1 MLMMPVAILMM
12 TDEEDR
18 HYMEWLY
25 TEHQRLMLATAWKF
39 TRNQADV
46 EDIVS
51 DSCVALMKKID
62 MIRHMECNILRSYIV
77 STIRNTAISHC
88 RKQQAERAKL
98 YHADSDGDMQLADPA
113 SVEQKVLL
121 QAELR
126 SVRQAIS
133 QLPERER
140 LVLRLK
146 YQQDK
151 SDQEIAQSLG
161 LSDSSIRVYT
171 MRARA
176 HLKAAVYG
184 GDWE

>member
-1 MLMMPVAILMM
+1 MLMMPVVILTM
-12 TDEEDR
+12 TDEVDKR
-18 HYMEWLY
+18 YMEWLY
-25 TEHQRLMLATAWKF
+25 AEHQRLMLATAWKF
-39 TRNQADV
+39 TRDQADV

-51 DSCVALMKKID
+51 DGCMAIIQRID
-62 MIRHMECNILRSYIV
+62 TVRHMERNVLRSYIV

-88 RKQQAERAKL
+88 RRQQADNARF
-98 YHADSDGDMQLADPA
+98 YPADSERVQEVADPA
-113 SVEQKVLL
+113 TVEQKILL

-126 SVRQAIS
+126 SVRQAMS

-151 SDQEIAQSLG
+151 SDREIAESLG
-161 LSDSSIRVYT
+161 LSDSSVRVYT

-184 GDWE
+184 GEQE

>member
-1 MLMMPVAILMM
+1 MLMMPVAIQMM
-12 TDEEDR
+12 TDEDDR

-25 TEHQRLMLATAWKF
+25 TEHQRLMLAAAWKF
-39 TRNQADV
+39 TRNPADV

-51 DSCVALMKKID
+51 DSCVALIKKMDTIQE
-62 MIRHMECNILRSYIV
+62 MERNILRRYIV
-77 STIRNTAISHC
+77 STVRNTAISHC
-88 RKQQAERAKL
+88 RKQQAERAKRCR
-98 YHADSDGDMQLADPA
+98 ADGESAAQLADPA

-184 GDWE
+184 GDGE